1 MDVLSKLLDK
11 AAGQRKFGYH
21 PRCKQIGLTHLSFA
35 DDLMVLSD
43 GKVRSIEGIVDVF
56 DTFAKCSGL
65 KISMEKS
72 TVYLAGLS
80 HTTRQEVIDRFPFA
94 VGTLP
99 VRYLG
104 LPLVTK
110 QFSSTDYLPLIDHIK
125 QKICSWSARFLSY
138 TGRLNLISSILWSIC
153 NFWMGAFRLP
163 RDCIREID
171 KMCSAYLWSGGELN
185 TSKAKIAW
193 AFVCKPKEEGG
204 LGLRSLKEAN
214 DVCCLKL
221 IWRIISHADSLWVK
235 WIQSSLLKK
244 VSFWAVR
251 ENTSLGSWMWRK
263 ILKFRDIARTLC
275 KVEINNG
282 ARTSFWYD
290 DWSDLGR
297 LIESAGDR
305 GAIDL
310 GINKHATVVE
320 AWGNRRR
327 RRHRANFL
335 NRVEERLVL
344 SWNSRN
350 QAEDCALW
358 KGKENRFRSIFSTKD
373 TWNHI
378 RTVSNKVAWYKGVWF
393 AQAIPKHAFCM
404 WLAVHNRLST
414 GDRMTLWNMGVDA
427 TCILCNNALESRD
440 HLQHLFFHGLA
451 NHHQQ
456 RLTQLAGSHCR
467 FPSPLHFAGDD
478 LHSMARAKR
487 AQTWSF
493 SEFFKSAY
501 QLDR

>member
-1 MDVLSKLLDK
+1 MVPPLLLGSEEEMEIDERDRSEDTEEIITLDV
-11 AAGQRKFGYH
+11 
-21 PRCKQIGLTHLSFA
+21 THCN
-35 DDLMVLSD
+35 
-43 GKVRSIEGIVDVF
+43 IV
-56 DTFAKCSGL
+56 T
-65 KISMEKS
+65 M
-72 TVYLAGLS
+72 
-80 HTTRQEVIDRFPFA
+80 
-94 VGTLP
+94 
-99 VRYLG
+99 
-104 LPLVTK
+104 
-110 QFSSTDYLPLIDHIK
+110 FSR

-138 TGRLNLISSILWSIC
+138 AGRLNLISSVLWSIC

-185 TSKAKIAW
+185 TSKAKITW

-297 LIESAGDR
+297 LIDSAGDR

-327 RRHRANFL
+327 RRHRTNFL
-335 NRVEERLVL
+335 NRVEERLIL

-350 QAEDCALW
+350 QAEDRALW

-427 TCILCNNALESRD
+427 TCILCNKALESRD
-440 HLQHLFFHGLA
+440 HLFFSCPFATEIWEPLAKTIYNTCFYTDWQTIINNVSRNWPDRIAGFLARCILQVTIYTLWRERNERKHGASPNSSSRLISWIDKHIRNHLMAIKQSGDRRFDRGFQVWL
-451 NHHQQ
+451 Q
-456 RLTQLAGSHCR
+456 REIT
-467 FPSPLHFAGDD
+467 
-478 LHSMARAKR
+478 
-487 AQTWSF
+487 
-493 SEFFKSAY
+493 
-501 QLDR
+501 